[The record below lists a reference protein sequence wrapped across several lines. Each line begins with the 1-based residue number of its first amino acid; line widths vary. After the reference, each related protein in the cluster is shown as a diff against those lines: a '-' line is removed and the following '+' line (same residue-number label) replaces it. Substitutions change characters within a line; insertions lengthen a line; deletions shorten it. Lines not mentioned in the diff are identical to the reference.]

1 MSAADFLK
9 PLLPYEFRRYLR
21 DQLVRFQV
29 KHVCGPVT
37 VDLAEDEAV
46 VTTVE
51 RNGEYYIEEFIQH
64 YTQLGARHIFILD
77 NCSTDDTVTIASK
90 HDHVTIWQSSLC
102 VGSYQ
107 GLLQRF
113 LLRGIKTRGW
123 CIHADIDELLD
134 FPSSTAISLQ
144 LFLKYL
150 NGRNYTAAVSQLLDM
165 FADKPLSYLHEVKV
179 ESPADLYRLYDLSD
193 ILRVPY
199 HEGQVTR
206 TYGRTNL
213 VSNKRTELFYGG
225 IRKNLYGSEWYTN
238 CLLTKHSLFRLN
250 SGLDLFR
257 HVHFVDRARLADVSC
272 VMRHYKLVS
281 NVIKTATQNRAN
293 LHGVSK
299 GYNALLRFVLDNPDF
314 ELKRDTSCEWE
325 DANRLVEAG
334 FLFASDEY
342 REYVEAHSPESQYR
356 RLHEEHR
363 MLA

>member
-1 MSAADFLK
+1 MSAPGFLK
-9 PLLPYEFRRYLR
+9 SLLPYEMRRYLR

-29 KHVCGPVT
+29 KHVCGPDGVE
-37 VDLAEDEAV
+37 LAEDETV

-51 RNGEYYIEEFIQH
+51 KNGEYYIEDFIQH
-64 YTQLGARHIFILD
+64 YTRLGVRHIFILD
-77 NCSTDDTVTIASK
+77 NCSTDNTVAIASK
-90 HDHVTIWQSSLC
+90 HDNVTIWQSSLC

-113 LLRGIKTRGW
+113 LLRGIKSRGW
-123 CIHADIDELLD
+123 CINADIDELFD
-134 FPSSTAISLQ
+134 FPWSTAISLQ
-144 LFLKYL
+144 LFLRYL

-165 FADKPLSYLHEVKV
+165 FADKPLSYLHEMKV
-179 ESPADLYRLYDLSD
+179 ESPADTYRLYDLSD

-206 TYGRTNL
+206 TYGGTNL
-213 VSNKRTELFYGG
+213 VSNQRTELFYGG
-225 IRKNLYGSEWYTN
+225 IRKSLYGSEWYTN

-250 SGLDLFR
+250 SGLHLFR

-272 VMRHYKLVS
+272 VMRHYKLAS
-281 NVIKTATQNRAN
+281 NVIKTATQNRVN

-299 GYNALLRFVLDNPDF
+299 GYDALLRFVLENPGF
-314 ELKRDTSCEWE
+314 ELKRITSAEWQ

-342 REYVEAHSPESQYR
+342 RDYVEANSPASQDSRAHDEY
-356 RLHEEHR
+356 R